1 MELRAAAR
9 AEVLANFTPV
19 SELTLSPQPVDMWG
33 QRIDPRETDED
44 EAYRLLMPLNMLA
57 GLIERM
63 GLEGHT
69 VPTHRPA
76 CEDLLAR
83 LLASCR
89 SAAVRRGLLDAVRG
103 VGAGEYDTALASLR
117 AIAA

>member
-19 SELTLSPQPVDMWG
+19 SELALSPQPVDMWG
-33 QRIDPRETDED
+33 QRIDPQETDED
-44 EAYRLLMPLNMLA
+44 EAYRILMPLNMLA

-63 GLEGHT
+63 GLDGHT

-76 CEDLLAR
+76 CEELLAR
-83 LLASCR
+83 LLRSCR
-89 SAAVRRGLLDAVRG
+89 SAAVRRGLLDTVRS
-103 VGAGEYDTALASLR
+103 VDSGEYDTALASLR

>member
-9 AEVLANFTPV
+9 AEVLANFTPI
-19 SELTLSPQPVDMWG
+19 SELTPCPQPVDMWG

-63 GLEGHT
+63 GFDGHA
-69 VPTHRPA
+69 VHRPA
-76 CEDLLAR
+76 CKELLAR
-83 LLASCR
+83 LLGSWR
-89 SAAVRRGLLDAVRG
+89 SATVRRGLLDAVRS
-103 VGAGEYDTALASLR
+103 VDSGEYDTALASLR